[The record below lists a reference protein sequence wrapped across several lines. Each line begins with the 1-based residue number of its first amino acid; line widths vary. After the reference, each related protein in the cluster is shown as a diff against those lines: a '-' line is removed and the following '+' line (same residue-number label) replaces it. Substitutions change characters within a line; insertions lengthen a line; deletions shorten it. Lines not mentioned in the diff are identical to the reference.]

1 MPAEFR
7 PTRGMSAAAAR
18 ALEQRRELPPSR
30 RGMTPVGLA
39 RARDLVNGR
48 TLSEA
53 TVRRMARYFMRH
65 RPDRKAT
72 GFNAGEEGYPS
83 KGRQAWDGWGGDSA
97 VAALR
102 RWLRSIDPDFAAN
115 FRRLFPAR

>member
-1 MPAEFR
+1 MAEFL
-7 PTRGMSAAAAR
+7 PTKAMQAAGAR

-39 RARDLVNGR
+39 RARDLANGR

-53 TVRRMARYFMRH
+53 TARRMARYFIRH
-65 RPDRKAT
+65 GPDRKAP

-83 KGRQAWDGWGGDSA
+83 KGRQAWDGWGGDAA
-97 VAALR
+97 VSALR
-102 RWLRSIDPDFAAN
+102 RWLRSIDPTFAAN
-115 FRRLFPAR
+115 FRRLFPR

>member
-7 PTRGMSAAAAR
+7 PTRGMVAAAQR
-18 ALEQRRELPPSR
+18 ALDQRAELPPSR
-30 RGMTPVGLA
+30 RAMTAVGIAL
-39 RARDLVNGR
+39 ARDLANGR

-65 RPDRKAT
+65 RPDREAT
-72 GFNAGEEGYPS
+72 GFNPGEEGYPS

-97 VAALR
+97 VSAIR
-102 RWLRSIDPDFAAN
+102 GWLRSIDPTFAAN
-115 FRRLFPAR
+115 FRRLFPR